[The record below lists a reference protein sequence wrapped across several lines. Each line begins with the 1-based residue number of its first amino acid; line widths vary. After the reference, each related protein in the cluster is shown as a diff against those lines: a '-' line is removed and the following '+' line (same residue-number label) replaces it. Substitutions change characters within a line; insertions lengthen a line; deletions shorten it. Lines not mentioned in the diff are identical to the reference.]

1 LINREKFMKSLTA
14 TGLLVLASLA
24 ATAQAEDTE
33 MDFGPRVGFLGQLDL
48 DYGGDD
54 VATVFFED
62 DDSQNIKAGQGMAV
76 SLGAYFRPIASSSFE
91 IDASVG
97 YKFSTTAASNADI
110 GVERTM
116 LQLGVS
122 HRWPNG
128 FYLGGGLV
136 ENLSP
141 TVNGD
146 GFFEDIDFDNA
157 TGYNV
162 EIGWRWISLH
172 YTGMTY
178 KSDLYEDVDASHFGV
193 RFTYRYGQ
201 KYR

>member
-1 LINREKFMKSLTA
+1 MNQVKYGALLT
-14 TGLLVLASLA
+14 LLMA
-24 ATAQAEDTE
+24 AGAANAQEPTAPAD
-33 MDFGPRVGFLGQLDL
+33 DLGPRVGFLGQVDL

-54 VATVFFED
+54 VATVYFED
-62 DDSQNIKAGQGMAV
+62 DDSQNVKAGQGLAISV
-76 SLGAYFRPIASSSFE
+76 GAYFRPIASSTFE

-128 FYLGGGLV
+128 LYLGGGLV
-136 ENLSP
+136 HNMGP
-141 TVNGD
+141 TVDGD
-146 GFFEDIDFDNA
+146 GFFEDIDFDDAQGFNLE
-157 TGYNV
+157 V
-162 EIGWRWISLH
+162 GWRWIALH
-172 YTGMTY
+172 YTDMTY
-178 KSDLYEDVDASHFGV
+178 ESDLYEDVDASHFGL

-201 KYR
+201 H

>member
-1 LINREKFMKSLTA
+1 MNQVKYGALLALLMAAGAANAQGPTA
-14 TGLLVLASLA
+14 P
-24 ATAQAEDTE
+24 AEDL
-33 MDFGPRVGFLGQLDL
+33 GPRVGFLGQVDL

-54 VATVFFED
+54 VATVYFED
-62 DDSQNIKAGQGMAV
+62 DDSQNVKAGQGLAISV
-76 SLGAYFRPIASSSFE
+76 GAYFRPIAGSTFE
-91 IDASVG
+91 IDATVG

-136 ENLSP
+136 QNMGP
-141 TVNGD
+141 TVDGD
-146 GFFEDIDFDNA
+146 GFFEDIDFDDAQGFNLE
-157 TGYNV
+157 V
-162 EIGWRWISLH
+162 GWRWIALH
-172 YTGMTY
+172 YTDMTY
-178 KSDLYEDVDASHFGV
+178 ESDLYEDVDASHFGL

-201 KYR
+201 H

>member
-1 LINREKFMKSLTA
+1 MNHVRYGAVFA
-14 TGLLVLASLA
+14 LLLA
-24 ATAQAEDTE
+24 AGAANAQETNAPPEDL
-33 MDFGPRVGFLGQLDL
+33 GPRVGFLGQVDL

-54 VATVFFED
+54 VATVYFED
-62 DDSQNIKAGQGMAV
+62 DDSQNVKAGQGLAISV
-76 SLGAYFRPIASSSFE
+76 GAYFRPIASSTFE

-136 ENLSP
+136 QNIGP
-141 TVNGD
+141 TVDGD
-146 GFFEDIDFDNA
+146 GFFEDIDFDDAQGFNL
-157 TGYNV
+157 
-162 EIGWRWISLH
+162 EIGWRWVALH
-172 YTGMTY
+172 YTDMTY
-178 KSDLYEDVDASHFGV
+178 ESDLYEDVDASHFGV

-201 KYR
+201 H

>member
-1 LINREKFMKSLTA
+1 MKLLTA
-14 TGLLVLASLA
+14 TGLLVLASLT
-24 ATAQAEDTE
+24 ATAQAEDTG

-116 LQLGVS
+116 LQLGVA

-201 KYR
+201 KYW

>member
-1 LINREKFMKSLTA
+1 MNQVKYGA
-14 TGLLVLASLA
+14 LLALLMA
-24 ATAQAEDTE
+24 AGAANAQAPAAPPEDL
-33 MDFGPRVGFLGQLDL
+33 GPRVGFLGQVDL

-54 VATVFFED
+54 VATVYFED
-62 DDSQNIKAGQGMAV
+62 DDSQNVKAGQGLAISV
-76 SLGAYFRPIASSSFE
+76 GAYFRPIASSTFE

-136 ENLSP
+136 QNMGP
-141 TVNGD
+141 TVDGD
-146 GFFEDIDFDNA
+146 GFFEDIDFDDAQGFNL
-157 TGYNV
+157 
-162 EIGWRWISLH
+162 EIGWRWVALH
-172 YTGMTY
+172 YTDMTY
-178 KSDLYEDVDASHFGV
+178 ESDLYQDVDASHFGL

-201 KYR
+201 R